1 MRRKNKAKKIKI
13 RRSVRNT
20 YITILLII
28 MCLSIFILQ
37 NSFNS
42 EKNQAFIKTN
52 IYEYNNK
59 YLYSYDVTLIDN
71 SYIDDES
78 VPDKNVYVTD
88 LMNNVNVNMTYTYE
102 ANQSSDIE
110 YNYQIIGNLEAT
122 YSKDGEEQKVW
133 KKTDV
138 IVPTKDLCV
147 TSDRVEINENF
158 ELNMG
163 DKIQMVK
170 DFQQELGI
178 QVQTKYTILLEIT
191 TKTNILGQDVINTY
205 SPDLFFDITSKTTTI
220 STTTE
225 NTAKPQIVTKMVQEE
240 NEFSQI
246 KVIFGSIMFVAA
258 LVVLIVLLVKT
269 RNNNTVRNEYKI
281 ELNKILKGCDEK
293 IVEVN
298 SRIET
303 SGQGLVDV
311 REFDEVLKV
320 SEELFKPILY
330 WNNEKEEES
339 WFCVLG
345 NNMIYRYVLKR

>member
-133 KKTDV
+133 KKADV

-147 TSDRVEINENF
+147 TSDKVEINENF

>member
-133 KKTDV
+133 KKADV

-147 TSDRVEINENF
+147 TSDKVEINENF

-246 KVIFGSIMFVAA
+246 KVIFGSVMFVAA

>member
-1 MRRKNKAKKIKI
+1 MRKKNKAKKIKI

-147 TSDRVEINENF
+147 TSDKVEINENF

-246 KVIFGSIMFVAA
+246 KVIFGSVMFVAA

>member
-147 TSDRVEINENF
+147 TSDKVEINENF

-246 KVIFGSIMFVAA
+246 KVIFGSIMFVVA

-298 SRIET
+298 SRIDT

-330 WNNEKEEES
+330 WNNEKDEES

>member
-147 TSDRVEINENF
+147 TSDKVEINENF

>member
-147 TSDRVEINENF
+147 TSDKVEINENF

-298 SRIET
+298 SRIDT
-303 SGQGLVDV
+303 SDQGLVDV